1 MCSRSLKPSMSGMC
15 TSESTMSKS
24 SLRSRR
30 VFSASAPREKVV
42 TALLSRKV
50 GGAREKVGS
59 IEGCRGGE
67 AAGIEDASS
76 DERAGRRATYLAN
89 PRVHPFGAVSGRM
102 RSRVVHAVAVS
113 APRPT
118 GEIRVPFARKRDA
131 CAVRDTH
138 LRTGIASASSRQSS
152 GRAGHRRPREPA
164 SRWGTPA
171 ASPVA
176 TWRRDARRTVG
187 CPAYLNPTRL
197 PTGPWGAEAFFPGTR
212 ESTGRELSFRG
223 AARSSARR
231 RVGTQHQM
239 SVSHQKYSTRRVRGD
254 ASCDFQN
261 QGPRVSIFFDFF
273 RRQVIPRDW
282 MHCAPRNTIAK
293 TLSDSWHSW
302 NRVDRLKVPFAARLL
317 SDKQSCGSIPS
328 AVIGKFFDHR
338 SNFRHHFFRD
348 RRLFITPEQFD
359 GPDCTVK

>member
-171 ASPVA
+171 ASPAA

-187 CPAYLNPTRL
+187 CPAYLNPTSA
-197 PTGPWGAEAFFPGTR
+197 PTGPWGARLFSRERGSPPGA
-212 ESTGRELSFRG
+212 SFRSG
-223 AARSSARR
+223 ARR
-231 RVGTQHQM
+231 DLQRGGGWELNTRCRYHTRSTPHAACVA
-239 SVSHQKYSTRRVRGD
+239 TRRVISK
-254 ASCDFQN
+254 AE
-261 QGPRVSIFFDFF
+261 PRANACRFSSF

-302 NRVDRLKVPFAARLL
+302 NSSDRLKVPFHARLL
-317 SDKQSCGSIPS
+317 SDKQSRGSIS
-328 AVIGKFFDHR
+328 FFP
-338 SNFRHHFFRD
+338 FRR
-348 RRLFITPEQFD
+348 
-359 GPDCTVK
+359 

>member
-171 ASPVA
+171 ASPAA

-197 PTGPWGAEAFFPGTR
+197 TTGPWGAEAFFPGTR

-261 QGPRVSIFFDFF
+261 QGP
-273 RRQVIPRDW
+273 
-282 MHCAPRNTIAK
+282 T
-293 TLSDSWHSW
+293 
-302 NRVDRLKVPFAARLL
+302 RVDILL
-317 SDKQSCGSIPS
+317 FEDKSSHETG
-328 AVIGKFFDHR
+328 
-338 SNFRHHFFRD
+338 
-348 RRLFITPEQFD
+348 
-359 GPDCTVK
+359 CTVRHGIRLRKRYPIRGTVGTVWIG

>member
-1 MCSRSLKPSMSGMC
+1 MSSSRAICSRSLKPSMSGMC

-171 ASPVA
+171 ASPAA
-176 TWRRDARRTVG
+176 TWRRDARRTAG
-187 CPAYLNPTRL
+187 CPAYLNPTSA
-197 PTGPWGAEAFFPGTR
+197 PTGPWGARLFFPERG
-212 ESTGRELSFRG
+212 SPPGASFRSG
-223 AARSSARR
+223 ARR
-231 RVGTQHQM
+231 DLQRGGGWELNTRCRYHTRSTPHAACVA
-239 SVSHQKYSTRRVRGD
+239 TRRVIPFLEPRANACRFSSFRKTSHPTRLD
-254 ASCDFQN
+254 AL
-261 QGPRVSIFFDFF
+261 
-273 RRQVIPRDW
+273 
-282 MHCAPRNTIAK
+282 CATEYDCENAIRFVAH
-293 TLSDSWHSW
+293 LE
-302 NRVDRLKVPFAARLL
+302 
-317 SDKQSCGSIPS
+317 QSG
-328 AVIGKFFDHR
+328 
-338 SNFRHHFFRD
+338 
-348 RRLFITPEQFD
+348 
-359 GPDCTVK
+359 